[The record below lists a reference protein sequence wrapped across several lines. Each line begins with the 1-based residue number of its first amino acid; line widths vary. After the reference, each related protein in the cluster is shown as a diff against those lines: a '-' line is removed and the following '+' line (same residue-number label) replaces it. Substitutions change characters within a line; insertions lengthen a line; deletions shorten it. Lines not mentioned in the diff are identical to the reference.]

1 MVRLGSE
8 HVRGIR
14 RLTIAVL
21 SGLLVSWLG
30 VAALITL
37 SIAWPRDP
45 VPRILLGAWAVLAA
59 VSLVIPGASL
69 KTIRGRGPVL
79 AAAVP
84 FLPFARVA
92 LAVWPHLPR
101 AVQDSLEGNFRR
113 YRWARQQQK
122 HPR

>member
-1 MVRLGSE
+1 MSALVESISKLSPSE
-8 HVRGIR
+8 HVGD
-14 RLTIAVL
+14 
-21 SGLLVSWLG
+21 SP
-30 VAALITL
+30 TL
-37 SIAWPRDP
+37 RQPKVYVPRDP

-101 AVQDSLEGNFRR
+101 AVQDFLEGNFRR